1 MYFTKFIIF
10 FQEKCGNPSL
20 LRHFPLRE
28 SVAPLRHLPH
38 AKVWER
44 CPPFPLPAPPPVRSL
59 LPGLKRWK
67 KTLFPVGF
75 VGSKTPNRHTILNKI
90 VLPAI
95 RILSR
100 LELSTNN
107 MIINRNRGVLL
118 TIVHID
124 QQVTKMDDDIWS
136 VCNSYNKNS
145 FFPVLNLPGTRVK
158 QCISCLVCN
167 PRLL

>member
-1 MYFTKFIIF
+1 MWAPFPPPAPPPAR
-10 FQEKCGNPSL
+10 KCGS
-20 LRHFPLRE
+20 
-28 SVAPLRHLPH
+28 
-38 AKVWER
+38 
-44 CPPFPLPAPPPVRSL
+44 LPAPPTRESVEALPSLPPPTPPLVRSL

-67 KTLFPVGF
+67 KTIFPVGF

-100 LELSTNN
+100 LGLSTNN

-124 QQVTKMDDDIWS
+124 QQVTKMDDDI
-136 VCNSYNKNS
+136 
-145 FFPVLNLPGTRVK
+145 
-158 QCISCLVCN
+158 
-167 PRLL
+167 